1 MAETNGNIIK
11 FEKTRFAYYN
21 GVPVLE
27 DVNLEINAN
36 SSACIVGPNGGGK
49 TTLLKLIL
57 GLLKPSSGTIK
68 VFGAA
73 PEKARAKIGYVPQYT
88 AFDPM
93 FPVSVMDV
101 ALMGRMEK
109 HRFGFYSKTDRK
121 KVVETLEEIGAENLK
136 DRSFSELSGGQRQRI
151 LIARALVSD
160 PGLLLLDEPTA
171 NIDPAVE
178 EQIFD
183 ILRKLERKLTILT
196 VTHDLGFVSS
206 IFQTVICVNRRI
218 VIHPTSQMT
227 GERIQEIYGRK
238 IRMIHHDH
246 DCGGHNV

>member
-1 MAETNGNIIK
+1 MAENNGSIIK
-11 FEKTRFAYYN
+11 IEKMRFAYYN
-21 GVPVLE
+21 EIPVLE
-27 DVNLEINAN
+27 DVNLEILAN
-36 SSACIVGPNGGGK
+36 RSACIVGPNGGGK

-57 GLLKPSSGTIK
+57 GLLHPTSGKIE
-68 VFGAA
+68 VFGST
-73 PEKARAKIGYVPQYT
+73 PEKARTKIGYVPQYT

-109 HRFGFYSKTDRK
+109 HRFGFYSKADRE
-121 KVVETLEEIGAENLK
+121 KVLEIFDEIGASNLK

-183 ILRKLERKLTILT
+183 ILRKLENKLTILT

-206 IFQTVICVNRRI
+206 IFQTAICVNRKI